1 MKKESK
7 NWSKWQEGQEESGS
21 KTSGYLRVK
30 RFAVGGCVSRER
42 LEKARGSP

>member
-7 NWSKWQEGQEESGS
+7 NWSKWQEESGS